1 MVTDKIVIV
10 VEGELERGVAA
21 NIIGLLGVSIGY
33 HVPRI
38 VGPDVV
44 DANGV
49 NHRGMSVMGL
59 PVLVADGEVLR
70 SIYEQV
76 HQIKELTVLDVSDA
90 AVAARDYRSYTNTL
104 QDPGKSWRPLGLAIH
119 GPRAQV
125 DRVTGRLRLLR

>member
-1 MVTDKIVIV
+1 MTDKMVIV

-21 NIIGLLGVSIGY
+21 NVIGLLGVSIGY
-33 HVPRI
+33 HVQGI

-49 NHRGMSVMGL
+49 AHRGMSMVGL
-59 PVLVADGEVLR
+59 PVLVADRETLR

-76 HQIKELTVLDVSDA
+76 LQIRGLTVLDVSDA
-90 AVAARDYRSYTNTL
+90 AVASRDYTSYTNTL
-104 QDPGKSWRPLGLAIH
+104 QDPDKSSRPLGLAIH

-125 DRVTGRLRLLR
+125 NQVTGRLGLLR